1 MRCETVLTADLKEP
15 RSERDTMGKSI
26 PLNNGQWKERIFV
39 VTGCSWYL
47 DEMEGMHVSCHS
59 NRVIDILRKGNS
71 NQVIHYF
78 VEKD

>member
-1 MRCETVLTADLKEP
+1 M
-15 RSERDTMGKSI
+15 MGKSI
-26 PLNNGQWKERIFV
+26 PLNNGQRKERSFV
-39 VTGCSWYL
+39 VTGCSWFL
-47 DEMEGMHVSCHS
+47 DEMEGMHVSCQS

>member
-1 MRCETVLTADLKEP
+1 MRCGTVLTADLKESM
-15 RSERDTMGKSI
+15 SERTGMGKSI
-26 PLNNGQWKERIFV
+26 PLNNGQRKERILV

-71 NQVIHYF
+71 NQVKHYF